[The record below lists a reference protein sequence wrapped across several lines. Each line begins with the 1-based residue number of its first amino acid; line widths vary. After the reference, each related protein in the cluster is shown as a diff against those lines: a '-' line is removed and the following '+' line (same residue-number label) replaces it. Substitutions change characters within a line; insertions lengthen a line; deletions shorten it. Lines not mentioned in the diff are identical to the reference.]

1 MSTEVD
7 DFLAHFGVKGMKW
20 GVSRA
25 SGSVKSAIGKRREK
39 KAAVRKE
46 REQNRDAAANA
57 GYSSKQR
64 RADFENLGR
73 GGMRRVEKR
82 IASGESIRAA
92 RTKEYASSTAKGL
105 AVGAAILGT
114 PIAISATSRGLSNL
128 ASSINAK
135 RGAEA
140 AAKLLADSKGL
151 TSYKTIALAFDEAT
165 GRYR

>member
-7 DFLAHFGVKGMKW
+7 DFLTHYGVKGMKW

-25 SGSVKSAIGKRREK
+25 RDSMKSAAGKRREK
-39 KAAVRKE
+39 KAAVLKE
-46 REQNRDAAANA
+46 RVQNRDAATNA
-57 GYSSKQR
+57 GYSRGQR
-64 RADFENLGR
+64 RSDFENLGR
-73 GGMRRVEKR
+73 GGMRRIEKR
-82 IASGESIRAA
+82 IASGESIGSA

-114 PIAISATSRGLSNL
+114 PKVIGAASRGLSGV
-128 ASSINAK
+128 ATKINAK

-151 TSYKTIALAFDEAT
+151 TSYKTVALAFDEAT